1 MNKTA
6 QVVETTETFLL
17 LWALA
22 AVVAGLASHVA
33 LGWIQRAQRN
43 PAINLS
49 WPAILI
55 AGATLGTGLCGSSV
69 LMLGGEPLSYVIGF
83 NIWSAVGLWLGAM
96 LGCTLAAYLLS
107 LGERWWFLLGGA
119 LVMAAVISLVQYGW
133 INAVGFKPA
142 LRWQNEII
150 SAAVVVVIV
159 AVSIAV
165 WVACA
170 DAQESS
176 RRRSGWRMGAAVVL
190 ALGLVAGQEVMNM
203 ASGLL
208 KAKASTFSTA
218 LPASILS
225 LVCGVLLPMVLGLL
239 AMDLYSRNHRKRRR
253 KSSFAP
259 KPRGRRR
266 HRGDEQ
272 ADELKGPV
280 A

>member
-1 MNKTA
+1 MNKAA
-6 QVVETTETFLL
+6 QVAETTETFLL

-22 AVVAGLASHVA
+22 AVVACLAGHVA

-43 PAINLS
+43 PALKLS
-49 WPAILI
+49 WSALLI
-55 AGATLGTGLCGSSV
+55 AGATLGTGVCATSV
-69 LMLGGEPLSYVIGF
+69 LMLGGEPLNFVIGF
-83 NIWSAVGLWLGAM
+83 ELWLSLGLWLVAM

-107 LGERWWFLLGGA
+107 RGEQWWFLLGAA
-119 LVMAAVISLVQYGW
+119 LLMAAVISAVQYGW
-133 INAVGFKPA
+133 ITAVGFKPG
-142 LRWQNEII
+142 LKWQSEII
-150 SAAVVVVIV
+150 SGAVTVVIV

-176 RRRSGWRMGAAVVL
+176 RRRGGWRLGAAVVL

-208 KAKASTFSTA
+208 KAKGSLHSTV

-225 LVCGVLLPMVLGLL
+225 LVCGVLLPMALGVM
-239 AMDLYSRNHRKRRR
+239 AMDLYTRNHRKRRS
-253 KSSFAP
+253 KSTFAP

-266 HRGDEQ
+266 HREEEQ
-272 ADELKGPV
+272 AKGPV
-280 A
+280 V